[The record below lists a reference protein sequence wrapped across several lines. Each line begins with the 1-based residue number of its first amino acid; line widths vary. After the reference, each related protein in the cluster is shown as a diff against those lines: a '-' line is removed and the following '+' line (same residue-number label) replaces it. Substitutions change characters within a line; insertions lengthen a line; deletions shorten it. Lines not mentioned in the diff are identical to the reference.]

1 MWLEYLQVYM
11 CIHIRIWMCDTNTWR
26 YGSICAYVFVFVLIC
41 VGLSMYMVW
50 VIMYT
55 SIFVCM
61 GQCCLYLCKWVRVR
75 RVYYDTNHKEAW
87 WGNRGHRRCRS
98 LREGACDLHR
108 PIWMRKKAPKKKLR
122 RRSPNPVRGLP
133 TVFFLNFWLIWSPNQ
148 LKKKSRSPNCLFLNR
163 LGDLFNQVGRLL

>member
-1 MWLEYLQVYM
+1 MPELTENTGLVSIPTNGEFLILQLTQQHEYNKQTHGHIVALAMLSWGSERKSRDYHELWLVCGCM
-11 CIHIRIWMCDTNTWR
+11 C
-26 YGSICAYVFVFVLIC
+26 L
-41 VGLSMYMVW
+41 
-50 VIMYT
+50 
-55 SIFVCM
+55 VC
-61 GQCCLYLCKWVRVR
+61 GR

>member
-1 MWLEYLQVYM
+1 MARGSKNKVETWWLFLAWLSEEGHTWEIRRNYGLWRGHVGVQIQKLQFYTY
-11 CIHIRIWMCDTNTWR
+11 IH
-26 YGSICAYVFVFVLIC
+26 
-41 VGLSMYMVW
+41 
-50 VIMYT
+50 
-55 SIFVCM
+55 
-61 GQCCLYLCKWVRVR
+61 R